1 MFLHPFRLFSMF
13 GFEVRIDASWLLLAV
28 LISLDARR
36 RFLPQRHPRA
46 DNGDL
51 LVEKGSPCD
60 HRLALLN
67 RISRDGTFARR
78 PPLRHADPRHHA
90 VHLWRRRG
98 DDSRTQPTARRAT
111 DGSRPPACCWRS
123 YCSALF
129 SGAVSWDDP
138 ASIAGVVWYLA
149 MFN

>member
-13 GFEVRIDASWLLLAV
+13 AFEGRIDASWLLLAV

-51 LVEKGSPCD
+51 LVDGSPCD
-60 HRLALLN
+60 HRLARLN

-78 PPLRHADPRHHA
+78 PPLRHADPRHQLFIFG
-90 VHLWRRRG
+90 VTIVGPVSGELLRL
-98 DDSRTQPTARRAT
+98 PTSKQAH
-111 DGSRPPACCWRS
+111 
-123 YCSALF
+123 
-129 SGAVSWDDP
+129 
-138 ASIAGVVWYLA
+138 
-149 MFN
+149 